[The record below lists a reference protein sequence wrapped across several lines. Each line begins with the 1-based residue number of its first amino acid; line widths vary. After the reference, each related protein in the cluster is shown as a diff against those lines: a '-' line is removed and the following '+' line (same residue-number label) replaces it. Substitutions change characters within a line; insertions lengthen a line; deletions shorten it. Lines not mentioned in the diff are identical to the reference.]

1 MRHILGDKPDEHRE
15 DQHIISLAS
24 SYGWKSSYSCFKYF
38 LSVKV
43 RKSFF
48 FLLDSAPYGSEKAF
62 GLLNAAA
69 VSSKMEVAVGLYG
82 DGVYLA
88 LAGQD
93 SRALGQPN
101 NSDILYA
108 YPEMRILAHELSLA
122 DRGLMSA
129 GLVERVELMD
139 EDEFFEEMLESDGII
154 LL

>member
-1 MRHILGDKPDEHRE
+1 MK
-15 DQHIISLAS
+15 A
-24 SYGWKSSYSCFKYF
+24 
-38 LSVKV
+38 

-48 FLLDSAPYGSEKAF
+48 FLLESAPYGSEKAF

-69 VSSKMEVAVGLYG
+69 VSSKMDVAVGLYG

-93 SRALGQPN
+93 SRALGLPN
-101 NSDILYA
+101 HSDILYA
-108 YPEMRILAHELSLA
+108 YPEMRILAHELSMA
-122 DRGLMSA
+122 DRCLMSA

-139 EDEFFEEMLESDGII
+139 EEKFLEEMLESDGII